1 MSVQNILGQ
10 LLISNIERDSI
21 VSKIHQL
28 NYCTDRLILA
38 DQLIF
43 EADKT
48 INMSKVMINKQS
60 ILINKLSNQNKA
72 LINSENDLYKDLKLQ
87 KQKTTRNFFYGIGI
101 GAISVVL
108 LLIL

>member
-1 MSVQNILGQ
+1 MSVPSTFGQ
-10 LLISNIERDSI
+10 LSITTIERDSV
-21 VSKIHQL
+21 VSKVHQL
-28 NYCTDRLILA
+28 IYCIDKLKLA
-38 DQLIF
+38 DQVIF

-48 INMSKVMINKQS
+48 INMSKQFISKQS
-60 ILINKLSNQNKA
+60 ILIDKLSNQNKA

-101 GAISVVL
+101 GAVSVVL